1 MGKPP
6 VDAAVCLLVYFAS
19 HKNRDALM
27 LSLTTRTC
35 SSSQSCQFL
44 QPQKKNERDS
54 NEFERWLNKPKGN
67 QNHLRGNPR
76 TTDKESNNKLRD
88 ALNILLQL
96 EIKIS
101 LPQKK
106 IEHRTLVAWA
116 TSSLP
121 LSYNHQTATSPFNPL
136 YMYVLHSWVVVKW
149 GNRKFNN
156 RPTTVGRTQELK
168 IELKENL
175 TSSASLVLGN
185 WNAIL

>member
-44 QPQKKNERDS
+44 QPQKKNERHS

-106 IEHRTLVAWA
+106 LNTGLLWLEPPVLYRWA
-116 TSSLP
+116 TTIRQLP
-121 LSYNHQTATSPFNPL
+121 ALLIHSTCMYCTAEWLSNEATENSITARQL
-136 YMYVLHSWVVVKW
+136 
-149 GNRKFNN
+149 
-156 RPTTVGRTQELK
+156 
-168 IELKENL
+168 
-175 TSSASLVLGN
+175 
-185 WNAIL
+185 